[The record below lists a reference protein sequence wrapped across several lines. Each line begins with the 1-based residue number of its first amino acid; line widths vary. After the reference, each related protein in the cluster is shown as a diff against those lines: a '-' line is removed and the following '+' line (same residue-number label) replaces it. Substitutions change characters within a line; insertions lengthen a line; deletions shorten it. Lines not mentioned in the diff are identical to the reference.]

1 MWIKRNKSQSPLAVF
16 CLGLGLMASCST
28 TASGPESN
36 EIIRLGQALFFDTNL
51 SANRSQACATCHDP
65 ERAFSD
71 GRENGTS
78 GAVSLGDDG
87 LSLGDRNTPSAT
99 YASLIPDFHTNE
111 AGEFVGGYFL
121 DGRAATMVEQAGLP
135 FINPIEMGMPDA
147 AAVVNRVSENPY
159 YVTTLKKHFGE
170 AVFTDPE
177 QAFLAITQSIVAF
190 ERTDLFA
197 PFDSKYDRFLRGE
210 YQMTDEENLGRILFF
225 SDQVNCSSCHLLST
239 LDISDKE
246 TFTNHQYHNIGIPT
260 NTRARQV
267 NNVDVSHRDLGL
279 LENPAVSDPAQAG
292 KFRVPSLR
300 NVAVTGPYMHNGV
313 FQKLST
319 AILFYGKFTL
329 GDRQSQTNPE
339 TGELWGEAEVVATV
353 NLELLREG
361 QPINKDRAAS
371 LVAFLATLTDRRY
384 ESLLVQVPVKN

>member
-1 MWIKRNKSQSPLAVF
+1 MWIKRNKSQSLFAVL
-16 CLGLGLMASCST
+16 CLCLGLMASYNSA
-28 TASGPESN
+28 ASNPAPD

-51 SANRSQACATCHDP
+51 SVNRSQACATCHDP

-71 GRENGTS
+71 GRENGVS

-87 LSLGDRNTPSAT
+87 FSLGDRNTPSAT
-99 YASLIPDFHTNE
+99 YASLIPDFHKSE
-111 AGEFVGGYFL
+111 EGEFVGGFFL
-121 DGRAATMVEQAGLP
+121 DGRAETMVKQAGLP

-159 YVTTLKKHFGE
+159 YVSALKKHFGE
-170 AVFTDPE
+170 AILTDPE

-225 SDQVNCSSCHLLST
+225 SDQVNCSSCHLLDTLST
-239 LDISDKE
+239 SRKE
-246 TFTNHQYHNIGIPT
+246 TFTNYQYHNIGLPT
-260 NTRARQV
+260 NTRVRLA
-267 NNVDVSHRDLGL
+267 NGVDMSHRDLGL
-279 LENPAVSDPAQAG
+279 LENPAVNDPAQAG

-300 NVAVTGPYMHNGV
+300 NVAVTGPYMHNGI
-313 FQKLST
+313 FQELST

-339 TGELWGEAEVVATV
+339 TGELWGEAEVTETV

-361 QPINKDRAAS
+361 QPINADRAKS
-371 LVAFLATLTDRRY
+371 LAAFLTTLTDQRY
-384 ESLLVQVPVKN
+384 EPLLVN